1 MGIETESEQTYE
13 PILNVGDWNIE
24 ESERSEQFLIE
35 ASGPG
40 DEGISSQDDASMQPL
55 VGKTRQNSC
64 CIDYKR
70 GRGFDYIESV

>member
-13 PILNVGDWNIE
+13 PILNVGDGNIE

-40 DEGISSQDDASMQPL
+40 DEGISSQDGASMQPQRIYTTFCCSNGNT
-55 VGKTRQNSC
+55 VRRSSC
-64 CIDYKR
+64 
-70 GRGFDYIESV
+70 

>member
-13 PILNVGDWNIE
+13 PILNVGDENIE

-40 DEGISSQDDASMQPL
+40 DEGISLQDDASMQPQMIY
-55 VGKTRQNSC
+55 TTFC
-64 CIDYKR
+64 CSINGNTVR
-70 GRGFDYIESV
+70 RNRR

>member
-13 PILNVGDWNIE
+13 PILNVGDENIK

-40 DEGISSQDDASMQPL
+40 DEGI
-55 VGKTRQNSC
+55 
-64 CIDYKR
+64 
-70 GRGFDYIESV
+70 

>member
-13 PILNVGDWNIE
+13 PILNVGDENIE

-40 DEGISSQDDASMQPL
+40 DEGISSQDDASMQPQRIY
-55 VGKTRQNSC
+55 TIFC
-64 CIDYKR
+64 CSNGNTVR
-70 GRGFDYIESV
+70 RSRR